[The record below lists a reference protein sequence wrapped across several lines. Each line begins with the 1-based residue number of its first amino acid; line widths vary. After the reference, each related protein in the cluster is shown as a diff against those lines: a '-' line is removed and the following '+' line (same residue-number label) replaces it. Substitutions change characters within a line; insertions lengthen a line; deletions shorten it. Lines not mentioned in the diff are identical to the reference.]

1 MRNASGNGFDSSDS
15 FAVSGAAE
23 GAARLHD
30 IPPSITPSHGDDSHP
45 LSRIASPADVKALA
59 PNELAEL
66 CREIRTT
73 LLAYGHQHGGHIGS
87 NLGMVEATVALHRV
101 FDSPRDRIVFDV
113 SHQSYVHKMLTGR
126 AGAYMDPNRFGEVTG
141 FTNPDESEHDQ
152 FVLGHTGTS
161 ISLACGLAKTRDM
174 EGPGSGIGNVVAV
187 IGDGSLSSGVAFEG
201 LNNAAEQGSNL
212 IIVFNDNEMSIAGDF
227 GGMYGPLARLRASGG
242 TAQPNLFNA
251 FGLDYRYVEAGNDV
265 SALVAAFEEVRDI
278 DHPVVVH
285 IHTLKGAGY
294 DGEETHA
301 DRQTASAS
309 PVSFDS
315 PTGVHPT
322 DNVNHSEPW
331 HSDHCN
337 LSDHEPHEGQ
347 CEASHWQNPDA
358 AIGKPDDPRKH
369 YGKMA
374 MSALEPRFAAEPGLV
389 VISPATPG
397 SNGITHEFRERAGA
411 HYVDTGITESHAVA
425 YAAGIARAGGTPVVA
440 TTASFF
446 QRAYDQFFQEMSL
459 NRSRVTVLDFLGG
472 LSGSDNTHSG
482 AYDVTMFSNIP
493 GVTMLVPTSARD
505 YLADL
510 AWATAPAGSAD
521 APAGPAVIRVPG
533 EAILAAERDAT
544 LLPVTGG
551 QIADRPQ
558 SASLPASASS
568 ASGGISAA
576 TVRGTVSV
584 TAQHAGARH
593 MLDWRVNQTGSQVAI
608 IGLGNAYPL
617 AEQTAAALSD
627 DYGITATVID
637 PRQCTSLDSDVLE
650 SLRDGHQQVIT
661 LEDGQLEGGWG
672 EKVTA
677 YYANH
682 HVSDGSRNPRV
693 LNFGAAKEFTD
704 RVSLGELN
712 ERYGLTVEQ
721 VTEAITRCF

>member
-1 MRNASGNGFDSSDS
+1 
-15 FAVSGAAE
+15 
-23 GAARLHD
+23 
-30 IPPSITPSHGDDSHP
+30 
-45 LSRIASPADVKALA
+45 
-59 PNELAEL
+59 
-66 CREIRTT
+66 
-73 LLAYGHQHGGHIGS
+73 
-87 NLGMVEATVALHRV
+87 
-101 FDSPRDRIVFDV
+101 
-113 SHQSYVHKMLTGR
+113 
-126 AGAYMDPNRFGEVTG
+126 
-141 FTNPDESEHDQ
+141 
-152 FVLGHTGTS
+152 
-161 ISLACGLAKTRDM
+161 M
-174 EGPGSGIGNVVAV
+174 EGPNSGIGNVIAV

-201 LNNAAEQGSNL
+201 LNNAAEQGGNL

-374 MSALEPRFAAEPGLV
+374 MAALEPRFAAEPGLV

-493 GVTMLVPTSARD
+493 GATMLVPTSARN

-521 APAGPAVIRVPG
+521 APAGPVVIRVPG
-533 EAILAAERDAT
+533 EAILTAERDAT

-558 SASLPASASS
+558 STSLPVSVSS

-584 TAQHAGARH
+584 TAQRAGVRH
-593 MLDWRVNQTGSQVAI
+593 MLDWRAMRIRWRSRRPPHCLPIMASRQRLSTLASARRWIQTYWSRCVMATSRSSPLKTGS
-608 IGLGNAYPL
+608 LK
-617 AEQTAAALSD
+617 AA
-627 DYGITATVID
+627 
-637 PRQCTSLDSDVLE
+637 
-650 SLRDGHQQVIT
+650 
-661 LEDGQLEGGWG
+661 
-672 EKVTA
+672 
-677 YYANH
+677 
-682 HVSDGSRNPRV
+682 
-693 LNFGAAKEFTD
+693 GARK
-704 RVSLGELN
+704 
-712 ERYGLTVEQ
+712 
-721 VTEAITRCF
+721 

>member
-1 MRNASGNGFDSSDS
+1 
-15 FAVSGAAE
+15 
-23 GAARLHD
+23 
-30 IPPSITPSHGDDSHP
+30 
-45 LSRIASPADVKALA
+45 
-59 PNELAEL
+59 
-66 CREIRTT
+66 
-73 LLAYGHQHGGHIGS
+73 
-87 NLGMVEATVALHRV
+87 
-101 FDSPRDRIVFDV
+101 
-113 SHQSYVHKMLTGR
+113 
-126 AGAYMDPNRFGEVTG
+126 
-141 FTNPDESEHDQ
+141 
-152 FVLGHTGTS
+152 
-161 ISLACGLAKTRDM
+161 
-174 EGPGSGIGNVVAV
+174 
-187 IGDGSLSSGVAFEG
+187 
-201 LNNAAEQGSNL
+201 
-212 IIVFNDNEMSIAGDF
+212 
-227 GGMYGPLARLRASGG
+227 
-242 TAQPNLFNA
+242 
-251 FGLDYRYVEAGNDV
+251 
-265 SALVAAFEEVRDI
+265 
-278 DHPVVVH
+278 
-285 IHTLKGAGY
+285 
-294 DGEETHA
+294 
-301 DRQTASAS
+301 
-309 PVSFDS
+309 
-315 PTGVHPT
+315 
-322 DNVNHSEPW
+322 
-331 HSDHCN
+331 
-337 LSDHEPHEGQ
+337 
-347 CEASHWQNPDA
+347 
-358 AIGKPDDPRKH
+358 
-369 YGKMA
+369 MA
-374 MSALEPRFAAEPGLV
+374 MAALEPRFAAEPGLV

-493 GVTMLVPTSARD
+493 GATMLVPTSARD

-521 APAGPAVIRVPG
+521 APAGPVVIRVPG
-533 EAILAAERDAT
+533 EAILTAERDAT

-637 PRQCTSLDSDVLE
+637 PCQCTSLDSDVLE

-682 HVSDGSRNPRV
+682 HVSDGSRNPHV

-704 RVSLGELN
+704 RVPLGELN

>member
-1 MRNASGNGFDSSDS
+1 MATTH
-15 FAVSGAAE
+15 
-23 GAARLHD
+23 L
-30 IPPSITPSHGDDSHP
+30 
-45 LSRIASPADVKALA
+45 LSRIASPADASRRLLA
-59 PNELAEL
+59 PNEREP
-66 CREIRTT
+66 CREIRAT

-87 NLGMVEATVALHRV
+87 NLGMVGGHGGPASRIR
-101 FDSPRDRIVFDV
+101 SPRDRIVFDV

-126 AGAYMDPNRFGEVTG
+126 AAYLDPERFSEDWLHQS
-141 FTNPDESEHDQ
+141 DESEHDQ

-161 ISLACGLAKTRDM
+161 ISLAWVWRKPATWKARAAASAM
-174 EGPGSGIGNVVAV
+174 VAV

-201 LNNAAEQGSNL
+201 LNNAAEQGGNL

-251 FGLDYRYVEAGNDV
+251 FGLDYRYVESGNDV
-265 SALVAAFEEVRDI
+265 AALVSAFEEVRGI

-294 DGEETHA
+294 DSEETHA
-301 DRQTASAS
+301 NQQNASTL
-309 PVSFDS
+309 PVSLDS

-374 MSALEPRFAAEPGLV
+374 MAALEPRFAAEPGLV